1 MLMTFD
7 GNAQVGDMDYA
18 KNHSRGFTLIEVLI
32 ALTIAGI
39 VMSVLYSVF
48 IPQTKTYATQD
59 QIVDL
64 QRSLRFGMSLMER
77 DIRKAGYNPGGLT
90 ELGATSDGVD
100 NDCDGITDEADN
112 AATLLVM
119 EAESVGFLETTVNS
133 LSFSQDMNGDGI
145 VCGEKEVTTYT
156 LSGVVLKRNG
166 MPLSDNIE
174 ILNFIYLTED
184 GGVAS
189 RIEDVRS
196 VQIAIIGR
204 TKDES
209 SSYTNTN
216 SYVNLQGTEILPAQ
230 NDGYRRRLLTSQV
243 HIRNLND

>member
-1 MLMTFD
+1 MTHG
-7 GNAQVGDMDYA
+7 GNAQVGDMNNT
-18 KNHSRGFTLIEVLI
+18 KKHSHGFTLIEVLI
-32 ALTIAGI
+32 ALTITGI
-39 VMSVLYSVF
+39 VMSALYSIF

-59 QIVDL
+59 QVVEL
-64 QRSLRFGMSLMER
+64 QRGLRFGMSLMER
-77 DIRKAGYNPGGLT
+77 DIRKTGYNPGGLT
-90 ELGATSDGVD
+90 ELRATSDGVD
-100 NDCDGITDEADN
+100 NDCDGTTDEADN

-119 EAESVGFLETTVNS
+119 EAESVGFLETTVSS
-133 LSFSQDMNGDGI
+133 LSFSQDLNGDGSA
-145 VCGEKEVTTYT
+145 CGEKEVITYT
-156 LSGVVLKRNG
+156 LSGMVLKRNG
-166 MPLSDNIE
+166 TPLSDNIE

-204 TKDES
+204 TKDEDP
-209 SSYTNTN
+209 SYTNTN

>member
-1 MLMTFD
+1 MSL
-7 GNAQVGDMDYA
+7 GENGQVGDMNNA
-18 KNHSRGFTLIEVLI
+18 KNHSHGFTLIEVLI
-32 ALTIAGI
+32 ALAIAGI

-48 IPQTKTYATQD
+48 IPQTKTYATQE
-59 QIVDL
+59 QVVDL
-64 QRSLRFGMSLMER
+64 QRSLRLGMSLLER
-77 DIRKAGYNPGGLT
+77 DIRQTGYNPGGLT
-90 ELGATSDGVD
+90 EIRAASDGVD

-112 AATLLVM
+112 LATLLVM
-119 EAESVGFLETTVNS
+119 EAESVGFLETTVSS
-133 LSFSQDMNGDGI
+133 LSFSQDMNGDGST
-145 VCGEKEVTTYT
+145 CGEKEVITYT
-156 LSGVVLKRNG
+156 LNDEVLKRNG
-166 MPLSDNIE
+166 SPLSDNIE

-184 GGVAS
+184 GGIAS

-204 TKDES
+204 TKDEDP
-209 SSYTNTN
+209 SYRNTN